1 MYRISTI
8 IVRASLL
15 CLVLTT
21 LLGMGA
27 SALTAA
33 ELRLPASEPSQNPDA
48 ATVPLGGGTSSAPAY
63 SAPLDPTFTP
73 PAPVDRAP
81 STAPPVYAVP
91 QSAPLTVPEVWR
103 PLLARLA
110 AEGISGPDVDMM
122 FIALGEQATQDPMG
136 RKVREL
142 YTKTFLRKP
151 PDPNA
156 PKVPR
161 LRLYKGVVTPENAQ
175 TCRNFIA
182 QNIAAFTRAQQRY
195 GVPPETAAALLFV
208 ETRLGTSMGKERALY
223 TLASMARSDTP
234 DTIIDWL
241 PQLPD
246 YTLHLDWMQELMPKR
261 AEWAYKELK
270 ALVVHLRTQGI
281 EAATVPGSIYGAV
294 GMCQFM
300 PSNLIPYGADGD
312 DDGVIDLFTVPD
324 AVESLSNYLSKH
336 GWKAGSTR
344 AAQHA
349 VLKTYNR
356 VDIYANT
363 IMALA
368 DLIAGRSLP
377 LPTDTKIKKQKSRP
391 QP

>member
-1 MYRISTI
+1 MNFVFVLFVRSTM
-8 IVRASLL
+8 L
-15 CLVLTT
+15 CLALTT
-21 LLGMGA
+21 MLSVGA
-27 SALTAA
+27 PVTMAA
-33 ELRLPASEPSQNPDA
+33 ELRLPATNPSPNPDA
-48 ATVPLGGGTSSAPAY
+48 ATVPLGGVTSPAPTEYAPTKPAFTSPASADFAPTGAVQL
-63 SAPLDPTFTP
+63 SAPLSV
-73 PAPVDRAP
+73 PV
-81 STAPPVYAVP
+81 
-91 QSAPLTVPEVWR
+91 VWQGV
-103 PLLARLA
+103 LARLA
-110 AEGISGPDVDMM
+110 ADGISGPDVDRM
-122 FIALGEQATQDPMG
+122 FIALGDQATQDPMG

-175 TCRNFIA
+175 TCRNFIE
-182 QNIAAFTRAQQRY
+182 QNTAAFMRAQQRY
-195 GVPPETAAALLFV
+195 GVPPEIAAALLFV

-246 YTLHLDWMQELMPKR
+246 YTLRIEWMQELMPKR

-281 EAATVPGSIYGAV
+281 EASTVPGSIYGAV

-300 PSNLIPYGADGD
+300 PSNLVPYGADGD

-336 GWKAGSTR
+336 GWKVDSNR

-368 DLIAGRSLP
+368 DLIAGRNLP
-377 LPTDTKIKKQKSRP
+377 LPTDAKVKKQKSRQ

>member
-1 MYRISTI
+1 MQLVFLPF
-8 IVRASLL
+8 VRFYVL
-15 CLVLTT
+15 CFALT
-21 LLGMGA
+21 LSLGMGA
-27 SALTAA
+27 FAVQAA
-33 ELRLPASEPSQNPDA
+33 EMRLPVAAAGQDPDA
-48 ATVPLGGGTSSAPAY
+48 ATVSIGGALSPASDLSAPATSASDN
-63 SAPLDPTFTP
+63 SAPASVF
-73 PAPVDRAP
+73 PAT
-81 STAPPVYAVP
+81 TASDNAVLL
-91 QSAPLTVPEVWR
+91 SAPRTVPTIWR
-103 PLLARLA
+103 PLLDRLA

-161 LRLYKGVVTPENAQ
+161 LRLYKGVVTAANAQ
-175 TCRNFIA
+175 TCRDFIA
-182 QNIAAFTRAQQRY
+182 QNTAAFSRAQQRY

-234 DTIIDWL
+234 EAITDWL
-241 PQLPD
+241 PQLPN
-246 YTLHLDWMQELMPKR
+246 YTLHIEWMQELMPKR

-270 ALVVHLRTQGI
+270 ALVVHLRTQGL
-281 EAATVPGSIYGAV
+281 EASTVPGSIYGAV

-312 DDGVIDLFTVPD
+312 DDGVVDLFTVAD
-324 AVESLSNYLSKH
+324 AVESLSNYLFKH
-336 GWKAGSTR
+336 GWKAESSR

-349 VLKTYNR
+349 ILKTYNR

-377 LPTDTKIKKQKSRP
+377 LPTDTKTKKQKVRP
-391 QP
+391 AP